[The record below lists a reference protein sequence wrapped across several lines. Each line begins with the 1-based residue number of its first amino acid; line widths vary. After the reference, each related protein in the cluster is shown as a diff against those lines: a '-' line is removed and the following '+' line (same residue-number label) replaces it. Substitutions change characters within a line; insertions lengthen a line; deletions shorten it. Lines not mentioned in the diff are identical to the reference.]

1 MLAGWL
7 QADLLKL
14 LHQATSLI
22 PQPKNLGAVHN
33 LCLQPRPV
41 PLLSSITNEKV
52 LYTILSFLLVF
63 SLFCSLGYR
72 LACRHPQGKQREP
85 HTNLK
90 ESLKKMNSL
99 LGEGDKDM

>member
-7 QADLLKL
+7 QADLLEL
-14 LHQATSLI
+14 LHQALSLI

-33 LCLQPRPV
+33 LCLQPSPV

-52 LYTILSFLLVF
+52 LYTTFSFLLVF
-63 SLFCSLGYR
+63 SLFCSLGYGR

-85 HTNLK
+85 HTNLRVTK
-90 ESLKKMNSL
+90 KNESPFR
-99 LGEGDKDM
+99 GGR